1 MQNSWRNSRTLQV
14 KVMLIDCLKF
24 DKFVSKMKT
33 ILNILWVILPQTYF
47 TILLLSSNVFCW
59 ISRFQS
65 LTLQLQMITSQL
77 RGWIYGSCTGL
88 GGLPGCLINHCSVWI
103 KTSPEKFHFS
113 GSCGTNKMDMI
124 LDYYQYF
131 ICLFFLFSYSS
142 HPRPV
147 YPLTTWS
154 KWKH

>member
-1 MQNSWRNSRTLQV
+1 MPKIWQICFKNENNFEYSLGDFATDIFHNIVT
-14 KVMLIDCLKF
+14 KF
-24 DKFVSKMKT
+24 KCFLLDFKVSKSHFAAADD
-33 ILNILWVILPQTYF
+33 NF
-47 TILLLSSNVFCW
+47 SAA
-59 ISRFQS
+59 R
-65 LTLQLQMITSQL
+65 
-77 RGWIYGSCTGL
+77 WIYGSCTGL

-142 HPRPV
+142 HPRHL
-147 YPLTTWS
+147 YPLTPWS